1 MYQFNI
7 VRWLY
12 YALNVN
18 FYNCTVIELA
28 DSSEVPFTF
37 YFMFAIVAKMQQ
49 DQQDVTGNV

>member
-7 VRWLY
+7 ARWLY

-18 FYNCTVIELA
+18 CTIIELA
-28 DSSEVPFTF
+28 DSSEVPLTF
-37 YFMFAIVAKMQQ
+37 YFMFAIATEMQQ